1 MTYLGRIWCQ
11 ISGWMARSWCCE
23 PISQWC
29 GANASRAL
37 CAVRRRDSP
46 SSHTRFTLCCIR
58 IQHASYTRSRTGH
71 ENLAAIARA
80 ARKTKGSWE
89 KCDRSI
95 DSKHHGAF
103 VSAPTLSGR
112 VAVLFEREEQWH
124 FNASNRA
131 CGLGLLFIGG
141 LPR

>member
-1 MTYLGRIWCQ
+1 MVRCK
-11 ISGWMARSWCCE
+11 CE
-23 PISQWC
+23 P
-29 GANASRAL
+29 RTL
-37 CAVRRRDSP
+37 RREAARLP
-46 SSHTRFTLCCIR
+46 FQPHTFHTVLYTNPAR
-58 IQHASYTRSRTGH
+58 ILYKKPHWARKPRGPTVP
-71 ENLAAIARA
+71 LLLIAAIARSRGP
-80 ARKTKGSWE
+80 RKTKGSWE